1 MGNVPSLNSKTGENA
16 IEPNGIDLFKRL
28 IMKKLDEETVVNKLD
43 RPALENNGKIRGTEY
58 FLTNRG
64 ELQYLTEAEERALR
78 EKLTGQENYT
88 DDPRLSNFGNYY
100 ILLSLFILFSMAVAA
115 AGFGV
120 YFNYRREARGNA
132 WVAFGAWMFFE
143 MIIAIPFA
151 IYLKYRGS
159 YKKAVKNGNLQVYQ
173 FSVER
178 KVTHEFYDDFHTFYY
193 YIVIGN
199 AYVKIGK
206 KLYDRLHVGDPVRAA
221 ISSYK
226 GSSYFA
232 LINDWGKLY

>member
-1 MGNVPSLNSKTGENA
+1 MS
-16 IEPNGIDLFKRL
+16 
-28 IMKKLDEETVVNKLD
+28 DEEIVVNKLD
-43 RPALENNGKIRGTEY
+43 RPALENNRKIRGTEY

-64 ELQYLTEAEERALR
+64 ELQYLTEAEEQTLR

-88 DDPRLSNFGNYY
+88 DDPQLSNFGNYY
-100 ILLSLFILFSMAVAA
+100 ILLSLFILFSIAFAA
-115 AGFGV
+115 ASFGV
-120 YFNYRREARGNA
+120 YFNYMREARDNA
-132 WVAFGAWMFFE
+132 WVAFEAWVFFE

-159 YKKAVKNGNLQVYQ
+159 YKKAVKNGNLKVYQ
-173 FSVER
+173 FSIER
-178 KVTHEFYDDFHTFYY
+178 KVTHEFYDDFHTFHY

-206 KLYDRLHVGDPVRAA
+206 KLYDRLHIGDPVRAA

-226 GSSYFA
+226 GISYFA

>member
-1 MGNVPSLNSKTGENA
+1 MERKKGNVPGLNSKTGENA
-16 IEPNGIDLFKRL
+16 IEPNGIDLFKGL

-64 ELQYLTEAEERALR
+64 ELQYLTEAEEQTLR

-115 AGFGV
+115 ASFGV
-120 YFNYRREARGNA
+120 YFNYRREAR
-132 WVAFGAWMFFE
+132 
-143 MIIAIPFA
+143 
-151 IYLKYRGS
+151 
-159 YKKAVKNGNLQVYQ
+159 
-173 FSVER
+173 
-178 KVTHEFYDDFHTFYY
+178 
-193 YIVIGN
+193 GN

-221 ISSYK
+221 IPSFK

-232 LINDWGKLY
+232 LINDWGRLY

>member
-1 MGNVPSLNSKTGENA
+1 MS
-16 IEPNGIDLFKRL
+16 
-28 IMKKLDEETVVNKLD
+28 DEEIVVNKLD
-43 RPALENNGKIRGTEY
+43 RPALENNRKIRGTEH

-64 ELQYLTEAEERALR
+64 ELQYLTEAEEQTLR

-88 DDPRLSNFGNYY
+88 DDPQLNNFGNYY
-100 ILLSLFILFSMAVAA
+100 ILLSLFILFSMAFAVTS
-115 AGFGV
+115 FGV
-120 YFNYRREARGNA
+120 YFNYKREARDNA
-132 WVAFGAWMFFE
+132 WVAFEAWVLFE

-159 YKKAVKNGNLQVYQ
+159 YKKAVKNGNLKVYQ
-173 FSVER
+173 FSIEQ
-178 KVTHEFYDDFHTFYY
+178 KVTHEFYDDFHTFHY

-206 KLYDRLHVGDPVRAA
+206 KLYDRLHIGDPVRAA
-221 ISSYK
+221 ISSCK